1 MGCIKARSCLFRYW
15 LVGVSASRNSQA
27 KNNVANRAAISWAAM
42 KAGMS
47 EGVIPAKLSE
57 NPLAM
62 VTAGFAKDVE
72 EVNQ

>member
-1 MGCIKARSCLFRYW
+1 M
-15 LVGVSASRNSQA
+15 
-27 KNNVANRAAISWAAM
+27 AAINWAAM
-42 KAGMS
+42 NAGMS
-47 EGVIPAKLSE
+47 EGAIPAKLSE

>member
-1 MGCIKARSCLFRYW
+1 MDCIKARSCLFGHW
-15 LVGVSASRNSQA
+15 LVGVSDPRNSQA
-27 KNNVANRAAISWAAM
+27 KNNVAKTAAINWAAM
-42 KAGMS
+42 NAGMS
-47 EGVIPAKLSE
+47 EGAIPAKLSE